1 MLKKPNPLAALSRAF
16 RLISLMIVTVAT
28 SACSSLPVDS
38 GCKSFG
44 PISWSKQDTDPTKKQ
59 IVAHNRAYDA
69 ICPKPKLTASNYP

>member
-1 MLKKPNPLAALSRAF
+1 MRAIIGIALAITAVELG
-16 RLISLMIVTVAT
+16 
-28 SACSSLPVDS
+28 ACSSLPVDS
-38 GCKSFG
+38 GCKAFG